1 VGVCSLANG
10 LTPVLPLCPART
22 GMDRDTLRT
31 PDAATSRFVYG
42 EGWNC
47 FLEPTK
53 AVKARRSKSSTKLF
67 TPAPNTVKRPRLS
80 RGEKSFGG
88 TRLVKATQR
97 PTMDAQN
104 AVEKTRVVLETLHAD
119 RSLYRS
125 EYSYGVN
132 RLKCKIPK
140 QNCRTLGSKQLK

>member
-80 RGEKSFGG
+80 RGENL
-88 TRLVKATQR
+88 LVERGWSR
-97 PTMDAQN
+97 PP
-104 AVEKTRVVLETLHAD
+104 R
-119 RSLYRS
+119 
-125 EYSYGVN
+125 G
-132 RLKCKIPK
+132 
-140 QNCRTLGSKQLK
+140 QLWMRKMLWKRHG